1 MFPRFVAIEVLS
13 MAHGFLL
20 AGVELAAAH
29 VNYDENPAAQQR
41 RPAAAETTAGPSR
54 STPCNGM
61 TRRKVG
67 T

>member
-13 MAHGFLL
+13 MALGFLL

-29 VNYDENPAAQQR
+29 MNYARTQQR
-41 RPAAAETTAGPSR
+41 RPAAAETTAGPS
-54 STPCNGM
+54 SWTPFNGM
-61 TRRKVG
+61 TTRKVG